1 MSKDIR
7 LGLRLENDTLSA
19 LRELAA
25 ALGFISATGRHI
37 GKPSVSAMIDALAAG
52 YLARPDVT
60 LAALRELT
68 CT

>member
-37 GKPSVSAMIDALAAG
+37 GKPSVSAMIDALAEA
-52 YLARPDVT
+52 YRVRPEAMVE
-60 LAALRELT
+60 ALRDLT
-68 CT
+68 CR